1 MNKSFLTLFVSAA
14 LVACAPGQDGA
25 DGAAG
30 MQGTAGG
37 QGETGAVGNNGAD
50 APARVGNI
58 VSVTGGSVVA
68 GGTAQMHVIGQYTE
82 WTEAPVITT
91 EYEGLSLAVAIN
103 SPVSMT
109 ITISAAAD
117 VRGGEAN
124 LLMGELQLPKT
135 IVVIPAAS
143 FVYDEEQSNPLRPGE
158 TFSGTIV
165 FAPGFGLAGQ
175 SGVKTSEGEDG
186 PQDVLFTSI
195 SIEGSQDLG
204 PTGIALE
211 GFISPSA
218 PAGVMNWR
226 VETRNGTQTIPV
238 YGAVEVSDSPAVE
251 LTLGGNLDASLD
263 NGFALYKLTRGEG
276 ALINAGTVLRAEV
289 QNAAFPV
296 VMSITLPASGDD
308 MALLWSNEDTAL
320 DATSNTI
327 ELLAPRTGV
336 YFLSVNHGELEEE
349 GVALTFNASVEQ
361 VQITM
366 ASGQEQ
372 AVTIARPGHGA
383 WFARGV
389 AAGQTLFWD
398 IDPADESDATPALYS
413 FRNYTD
419 EDGNDIFGGGLS
431 FGGDAVLSG
440 YWLGRYGQGIA
451 WPESWGES
459 VFIWRIVDANLGGGG
474 GYDMTFTG
482 GVR

>member
-1 MNKSFLTLFVSAA
+1 MSSA
-14 LVACAPGQDGA
+14 
-25 DGAAG
+25 
-30 MQGTAGG
+30 
-37 QGETGAVGNNGAD
+37 
-50 APARVGNI
+50 
-58 VSVTGGSVVA
+58 
-68 GGTAQMHVIGQYTE
+68 
-82 WTEAPVITT
+82 T

-165 FAPGFGLAGQ
+165 FARGFGLAGQ
-175 SGVKTSEGEDG
+175 SAVKTSEVEDG
-186 PQDVLFTSI
+186 PQDVLFTSM

-211 GFISPSA
+211 GFISPGA

-276 ALINAGTVLRAEV
+276 ALINAGTVLRVEV
-289 QNAAFPV
+289 QSAAFPV
-296 VMSITLPASGDD
+296 ITSVTLPASGDD
-308 MALLWSNEDTAL
+308 MAMLWTNEHPGL
-320 DATSNTI
+320 QATSNTI
-327 ELLAPRTGV
+327 EFIAPRTAV
-336 YFLSVNHGELEEE
+336 YFLNVDQGESEEE
-349 GVALTFNASVEQ
+349 DLVLTFNASVEE
-361 VQITM
+361 VVVTM
-366 ASGQEQ
+366 ATGVEQ
-372 AVTIARPGHGA
+372 TATLTRPGHGA
-383 WFARGV
+383 WFARSV
-389 AAGQTLFWD
+389 SAGQELYWA
-398 IDPADESDATPALYS
+398 IDPADESDATPALYLY
-413 FRNYTD
+413 RNFTD
-419 EDGNDIFGGGLS
+419 EDGNDIFGPEIFIGRSPL
-431 FGGDAVLSG
+431 FGWDLVQN
-440 YWLGRYGQGIA
+440 GRGIA
-451 WPESWGES
+451 WPETWADAL
-459 VFIWRIVDANLGGGG
+459 VFWRIVDVNLGGGG